1 MQNYKKKMEETK
13 KRGGFREGSGRKKLG
28 RNVSVAYRISEKAK
42 EKIANYAD
50 KRGVS
55 ISEAVSEVFENL

>member
-13 KRGGFREGSGRKKLG
+13 KRGGFREGSGRKRLG

-42 EKIANYAD
+42 EKIADYAE
-50 KRGVS
+50 KRGIS
-55 ISEAVSEVFENL
+55 ISEAVSEIFENL

>member
-1 MQNYKKKMEETK
+1 MEETK
-13 KRGGFREGSGRKKLG
+13 KRGGFREGSGRKRLG
-28 RNVSVAYRISEKAK
+28 RNISVAYRISERAK
-42 EKIANYAD
+42 EKIAEYAE